1 MNPAILIGIAAL
13 LILAVS
19 AYVFSNRKIEN
30 VEEYNVAIEAQLS
43 LELQE
48 EINGNFA
55 VKVPYVCSEKCS
67 VGEHYRYLKKAIEE
81 LATKYMVSNASSGA
95 QIQIYEKELEE
106 RSKYLEIL
114 KARTE
119 DFKEKILLL
128 KEAKKLYEDNFTNL
142 DAGTTRPIFS
152 DLSAFKSYLTDTCRH
167 KGAAGSAAWE
177 YRWDT
182 CSKEYVPWLTPGEIK
197 PYTVNVGG
205 MFTAY
210 LQPPYSEVGTLAF
223 LDGDKNLLFWFEI
236 QASTLRLYWLRDG
249 VAESNTAFR
258 VTPMNPS
265 KGPARMNVEF
275 LKANTVKFY
284 WHYEWTTWTYTIPF
298 DVVSSVAFVKVA
310 GPMTLYR

>member
-1 MNPAILIGIAAL
+1 MNPKILIGIAAL

-19 AYVFSNRKIEN
+19 AYVFSSRKIEN

-67 VGEHYRYLKKAIEE
+67 VGEHYGYLKKAIKE

-95 QIQIYEKELEE
+95 QNQLYEKELKE

-114 KARTE
+114 KARLT
-119 DFKEKILLL
+119 DFKENILLL
-128 KEAKKLYEDNFTNL
+128 KEAKKLYDDNFTNL
-142 DAGTTRPIFS
+142 DAGTTRTIFS

-167 KGAAGSAAWE
+167 KRTAGSASWE

-182 CSKEYVPWLTPGEIK
+182 CSKEYVPWLIPGEIK
-197 PYTVNVGG
+197 PYTARISDIL
-205 MFTAY
+205 TAY
-210 LQPPYSEVGTLAF
+210 LQPPYSDAGTLAF
-223 LDGDKNLLFWFEI
+223 LDGDKNLIFWFVFLGG
-236 QASTLRLYWLRDG
+236 LRLYWMRNG
-249 VAESNTAFR
+249 VAQSVSLAGFNT
-258 VTPMNPS
+258 NPS

-275 LKANTVKFY
+275 LKADTVKFY
-284 WHYEWTTWTYTIPF
+284 WHYEWATWTYTIPF
-298 DVVSSVAFVKVA
+298 NVVSSIAFIQVT
-310 GPMTLYR
+310 GSITLYR